1 MALDFSA
8 MGSLLIDILS
18 WIAVLSGA
26 FFLFVGSL
34 GMVRLQDFWSR
45 LHAASVID
53 SAGVGLLLF
62 GMMLQTGWS
71 LVTVKLGIIVV
82 FLFFTGP
89 TASHAVANAAFVSGS
104 RPSDLVED
112 ATARP
117 SETNEKADSA

>member
-1 MALDFSA
+1 